1 MLLYN
6 NRNNV
11 GRDTMQW
18 TFQTS
23 YFSFLTTLKWG
34 MQHLAYGC
42 TASNW
47 QLNWRL
53 SVSKTELNRLL
64 SLAMARNKPAL
75 KELNEIMQN
84 NLQAHASGKVGAGP
98 AKTKIPS
105 GLTFFALWG
114 FNPLKCDSGTVR
126 IWLKGLRDAAKTAT
140 VREVVGTQL
149 LQCLFHAG
157 KSTWPGFSDIF

>member
-75 KELNEIMQN
+75 KELNEIMYDSF
-84 NLQAHASGKVGAGP
+84 LCIVHLRR
-98 AKTKIPS
+98 PS
-105 GLTFFALWG
+105 YLSLLF
-114 FNPLKCDSGTVR
+114 SGT
-126 IWLKGLRDAAKTAT
+126 LPS
-140 VREVVGTQL
+140 VGYIFPFQL
-149 LQCLFHAG
+149 CISSLSPFHSRMGMIKDRNG
-157 KSTWPGFSDIF
+157 KDLTEGKEI